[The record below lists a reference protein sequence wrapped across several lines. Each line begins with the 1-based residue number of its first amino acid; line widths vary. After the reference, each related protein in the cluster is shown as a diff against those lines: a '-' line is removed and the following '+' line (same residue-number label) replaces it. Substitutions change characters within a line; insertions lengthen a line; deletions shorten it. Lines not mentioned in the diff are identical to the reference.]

1 MSLPAHAEIVVVG
14 GGHAALCAAITAAE
28 TGCRV
33 LILER
38 APKIMRGG
46 NTRHTRN
53 LRTMH
58 AGPVA
63 GLVESYSEDE
73 YWQDL
78 LRVTDGN
85 TQEELA
91 RLTIHDSE
99 SLLHWLL
106 DHNVAF
112 QPSLSGTLS
121 LGRTNAFFLG
131 GGGAL
136 LNALYL
142 CAEKLGVTTV
152 YNCDVRDL
160 QVADAHCSAI
170 SGRHEDIEFSISADA
185 VVVASGGFQ
194 ANVAWMR
201 QVWGAA
207 ADNFLIRGTPY
218 NEGHV
223 LQALMSKGI
232 ATIGDARQCHA
243 VAIDARGPKFDGGI
257 VTRLDCVP
265 FSIVVNDTG
274 VRFYDE
280 GEDFWPKRYAI
291 WGRLIAA
298 QDNQIAYSI
307 IDSKVTS
314 NFMPSVYPPIEAT
327 SLRALADELGL
338 PADQLNATVD
348 EFNAAV
354 VTAAYDPQTLDDCS
368 TRGLTINK
376 SHWALP
382 IDEPPF
388 YAYPLR
394 PGITFTY
401 LGLQVNET
409 AQVKMANGPFIDNLY
424 AAGEIM
430 AGNILGQGYCA
441 GTGMTIGGVFGRI
454 AGAQAAC
461 HSK

>member
-1 MSLPAHAEIVVVG
+1 MSLPAHAEVLVVG
-14 GGHAALCAAITAAE
+14 GGHAAICAAIAAAE
-28 TGCRV
+28 TGAQV

-58 AGPVA
+58 TGPVA
-63 GLVESYSEDE
+63 GLVDSYGEEE

-78 LRVTDGN
+78 LRVTGGN
-85 TQEELA
+85 TTDELA
-91 RLTIHDSE
+91 RLTVRDSE
-99 SLLHWLL
+99 SLLHWLMQ
-106 DHNVAF
+106 HNVQF
-112 QPSLSGTLS
+112 QPSLTGTLS

-142 CAEKLGVTTV
+142 CAEGLGVEIA
-152 YNCDVRDL
+152 YDCDVRDL
-160 QVADAHCSAI
+160 QITDAHCTSVQ
-170 SGRHEDIEFSISADA
+170 GRLHDAEFEITADA

-194 ANVAWMR
+194 ANVAWMK
-201 QVWGAA
+201 QIWGEA

-223 LQALMSKGI
+223 LQALMSKGV
-232 ATIGDARQCHA
+232 ATVGDASQCHA
-243 VAIDARGPKFDGGI
+243 VAIDARAPKFDGGI

-265 FSIVVNDTG
+265 FSVVVNDAG
-274 VRFYDE
+274 ERFYDE
-280 GEDFWPKRYAI
+280 GEDFWPRRYAI
-291 WGRLIAA
+291 WGRLIATL
-298 QDNQIAYSI
+298 DNQIAYSI
-307 IDSKVTS
+307 FDSKVTS
-314 NFMPSVYPPIEAT
+314 NFMPSVYPPIKAAT
-327 SLRALADELGL
+327 LSALAGELGL
-338 PADQLNATVD
+338 PADQLMKTVG
-348 EFNAAV
+348 EYNAAV
-354 VTAAYDPQTLDDCS
+354 VTAEYDPLILDDCS
-368 TRGLTINK
+368 TQGLEINK

-401 LGLQVNET
+401 LGVQVNAT
-409 AQVKMANGPFIDNLY
+409 AQVKMVDGPFVDNLY

-430 AGNILGQGYCA
+430 AGNVLGQGYCA